1 MKDHT
6 ILVVVCINNEKLFEQ
21 CERQIRNLFVPP
33 GYVVQIFP
41 IRDAKSMA
49 SAYNRALSYPAKYK
63 VYIHQ
68 DTYLINR
75 EMLYTLISLFKDN
88 EKLGLIGVA
97 GAQFLP
103 IEYRR
108 QNYQL
113 LNLDQLFYGNQSF
126 MSVQA
131 IDGLLMATQYDIPW
145 REDLF
150 QGFHFYDVSQSLEFQ
165 KAGYL
170 IGIPNQANLWCIH
183 YNGDEFDADTYEKD
197 RKVFVEHYKDILSP
211 S

>member
-1 MKDHT
+1 MHKVWQVHT
-6 ILVVVCINNEKLFEQ
+6 TEPFHIQRNTKYIYIKIHILLIETCFLHLYLF
-21 CERQIRNLFVPP
+21 
-33 GYVVQIFP
+33 
-41 IRDAKSMA
+41 
-49 SAYNRALSYPAKYK
+49 
-63 VYIHQ
+63 
-68 DTYLINR
+68 
-75 EMLYTLISLFKDN
+75 FKEN

-103 IEYRR
+103 NNGIWWEGKNLVGKVIEYRR
-108 QNYQL
+108 RNYQL
-113 LNLDQLFYGNQSF
+113 LNLDQVFYGNQPF
-126 MSVQA
+126 LSVQA
-131 IDGLLMATQYDIPW
+131 IDGLFMATQYDIPW

-165 KAGYL
+165 RAGYL

-183 YNGDEFDADTYEKD
+183 YNGDEFDADTYEKY